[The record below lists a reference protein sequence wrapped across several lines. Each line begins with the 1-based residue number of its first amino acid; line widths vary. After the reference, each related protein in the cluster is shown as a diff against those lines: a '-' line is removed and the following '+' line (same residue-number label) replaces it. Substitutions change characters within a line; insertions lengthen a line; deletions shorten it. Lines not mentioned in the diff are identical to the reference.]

1 MFAII
6 GIIILIGV
14 LFKMSSLQ
22 QQIFNLEDKLS
33 SIKRNKTPHA
43 NSVFQEQTHAEQ
55 QTQLQ
60 QVQNEEVAEKL
71 PQNNVPRE
79 NQYFEEGSDP
89 IDHFVEWFKENWIL
103 KVGILLILTG
113 FGWFISYAFIYNW
126 IGPAERIALG
136 LIVGIGLSIFGSI
149 QMKNKLTQGGAFL
162 ILGTSII
169 LITTYA
175 SRFIYDFFNPVIALS
190 IVFVV
195 SAFLVLNSLKY
206 DAKYLAIIGVVMA
219 ALAPTF
225 TNVVNE
231 DILGRFLY
239 IAVVSVSSIWV
250 MFQKNWREI
259 GVVSALA
266 FLGYSLYYGFFGEL
280 GNQEY
285 LILSIAYILSG
296 IFFVTNIFNII
307 KFKDSI
313 TENDFILGILNS
325 IMIMFW
331 TISHVPE
338 SMQSLVLILSAVIF
352 LFGSYIVFVN
362 TKDEKLLYLYLL
374 ISVVYIATATA
385 LELEG
390 NALVFAYLFESA
402 IISVSGYFITKK
414 PEVGESLSLLMIG
427 PMLLSIESFNS
438 YRWKSLFNEDFAII
452 LCIGV
457 VLMALGYFYFIN
469 RKEEDESFISG
480 IEVYPYSMMLI
491 VGSFYLYALLWL
503 SLGMLFTE
511 SVAVLISLSVYTLV
525 GITTYFYGKTNLRK
539 VYMYYGGTLLLLVV
553 ARLLL
558 VDVWDM
564 ELALRIVAFVVIGI
578 LFVSTSFIGK
588 NKKNEILS

>member
-1 MFAII
+1 MFGFI
-6 GIIILIGV
+6 GVIILIGV
-14 LFKMSSLQ
+14 LVKVSSLQ
-22 QQIFNLEDKLS
+22 NQIFNLEQKFLRF
-33 SIKRNKTPHA
+33 KK
-43 NSVFQEQTHAEQ
+43 EQTVQTPVQ
-55 QTQLQ
+55 QKVETINT
-60 QVQNEEVAEKL
+60 VEDI
-71 PQNNVPRE
+71 PQNINHYQE
-79 NQYFEEGSDP
+79 KQYIEQSPDVL
-89 IDHFVEWFKENWIL
+89 DNFVEWFKENWIL

-113 FGWFISYAFIYNW
+113 FGWFVSYAFIYNW
-126 IGPAERIALG
+126 IGPGERIALG
-136 LIVGIGLSIFGSI
+136 LAIGIGLSIFGSI
-149 QMKNKLTQGGAFL
+149 RMKDKLTQGGSFI
-162 ILGTSII
+162 ILGTSIF

-190 IVFVV
+190 LVFVA

-206 DAKYLAIIGVVMA
+206 DTKYLAVIGIVMA

-239 IAVVSVSSIWV
+239 ITVVSVSSIWV

-259 GVVSALA
+259 GVVSAMA
-266 FLGYSLYYGFFGEL
+266 FLGYSFYYGFFGDL

-285 LILSIAYILSG
+285 LILSIAYIVSG
-296 IFFVTNIFNII
+296 IFFLTNIFNII
-307 KFKDSI
+307 KFKDSVS
-313 TENDFILGILNS
+313 ENDFILGILNS

-338 SMQSLVLILSAVIF
+338 NMQSLVLVLAAIIF
-352 LFGSYIVFVN
+352 LFGSYVVFVN

-390 NALVFAYLFESA
+390 NALVFAYIFESA
-402 IISVSGYFITKK
+402 IISVSGYLITKK
-414 PEVGESLSLLMIG
+414 PKVGESLSLLMLG
-427 PMLLSIESFNS
+427 PVMLSLESFNS
-438 YRWKSLFNEDFAII
+438 YRWKEIFNEDSAII
-452 LCIGV
+452 FCIGI

-480 IEVYPYSMMLI
+480 LEIHPYSLMLI
-491 VGSFYLYALLWL
+491 FGSFYLYALLWL
-503 SLGMLFTE
+503 SLGIAYAE
-511 SVAVLISLSVYTLV
+511 SVAVLISLSIYTLV
-525 GITTYFYGKTNLRK
+525 GITTYFYGKTNMRK
-539 VYMYYGGTLLLLVV
+539 VYMYYGGALLLLVV

-558 VDVWDM
+558 VDVWNM
-564 ELALRIVAFVVIGI
+564 ELALRIVTFIVIGI

-588 NKKNEILS
+588 SKKNEILS